1 MDYENNENNL
11 TEESSQQTTESEKSD
26 KGPKIYYENIV
37 TETQAEQ
44 KPVKVKK
51 KRLLNTPIIIAICIV
66 AVSVLS
72 FLVYDIFFNTS
83 IYGTWTF
90 DSTTVSTD
98 DEINTAYYTF
108 NNDGT
113 ASVTCGNVTFNGTIT
128 ISSEDNTKAVISIP
142 NFIGEQEYNIAVT
155 GNKLSTRHLI
165 LSSESVTGS
174 FTSAKAEKV
183 PVEKIKD
190 FVIDNEIIGEWSDDY
205 YGMSCTFNEDGTVII
220 NQGDIMIVEA
230 AYSTDKAN
238 NKITLKYEMA
248 KEIDDEWSYGY
259 DKKNDTLVLN
269 GLGLKRVDPASA
281 DEK

>member
-1 MDYENNENNL
+1 M
-11 TEESSQQTTESEKSD
+11 
-26 KGPKIYYENIV
+26 
-37 TETQAEQ
+37 
-44 KPVKVKK
+44 
-51 KRLLNTPIIIAICIV
+51 
-66 AVSVLS
+66 
-72 FLVYDIFFNTS
+72 VYDIFFNTS

-108 NNDGT
+108 KNDGT
-113 ASVTCGNVTFNGTIT
+113 AYVTCGNVTFNGTIT
-128 ISSEDNTKAVISIP
+128 ISSEDNTKATISIP

-174 FTSAKAEKV
+174 FTSADEKKLA
-183 PVEKIKD
+183 VEKIKD

-238 NKITLKYEMA
+238 NKIKLKYEMA
-248 KEIDDEWSYGY
+248 KEINDEWSYGY
-259 DKKNDTLVLN
+259 EKKNDTLVLN
-269 GLGLKRVDPASA
+269 GLGLKRVNPASA

>member
-1 MDYENNENNL
+1 MDYENNEKNL
-11 TEESSQQTTESEKSD
+11 QNEEINESPEPERPD
-26 KGPKIYYENIV
+26 RGTKIYYENIV
-37 TETQAEQ
+37 TETEAEQ

-98 DEINTAYYTF
+98 DEINTAYYIF
-108 NNDGT
+108 KNDGT

-128 ISSEDNTKAVISIP
+128 MSSEDNTKAVISIP

-174 FTSAKAEKV
+174 FTSADEKKV
-183 PVEKIKD
+183 AVEKIKD

-205 YGMSCTFNEDGTVII
+205 YGMSCTFREDGTVII
-220 NQGDIMIVEA
+220 NQSDVMIVEA
-230 AYSTDKAN
+230 AYSTDKEN
-238 NKITLKYEMA
+238 NKITLKYQMA
-248 KEIDDEWSYGY
+248 KQIDDEWSYGY

-269 GLGLKRVDPASA
+269 GLGLKRVNPASA

>member
-11 TEESSQQTTESEKSD
+11 TEESSQQTAESEKLD

-37 TETQAEQ
+37 TEAQAEQ

-90 DSTTVSTD
+90 DSTAVSTD
-98 DEINTAYYTF
+98 DEVNTAYYNF
-108 NNDGT
+108 KNDGT
-113 ASVTCGNVTFNGTIT
+113 ASVKCGNVTFNGTIT
-128 ISSEDNTKAVISIP
+128 MSSEDNTKATISIP

-165 LSSESVTGS
+165 LSSESATGS
-174 FTSAKAEKV
+174 FTSADEKKV
-183 PVEKIKD
+183 AVEKIKD

-205 YGMSCTFNEDGTVII
+205 YGMSCTFREDGTVII
-220 NQGDIMIVEA
+220 NQSDVMIVEA
-230 AYSTDKAN
+230 AYSTDKEN
-238 NKITLKYEMA
+238 NKITLKYQMA
-248 KEIDDEWSYGY
+248 KEINDEWSYGY

-269 GLGLKRVDPASA
+269 GLGLKRVNPASA